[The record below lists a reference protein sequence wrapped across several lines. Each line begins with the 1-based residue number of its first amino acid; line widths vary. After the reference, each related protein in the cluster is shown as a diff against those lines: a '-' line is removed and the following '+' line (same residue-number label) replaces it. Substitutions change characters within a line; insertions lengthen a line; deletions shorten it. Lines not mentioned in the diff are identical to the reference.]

1 MLNKYIKERIM
12 KIQHNV
18 NANPAFGTKLIIK
31 GPRARALDFAKAIE
45 GGHVAQKNIA
55 EISTL
60 ANEPYYVATGKDA
73 RLFRKEKIEN
83 LKQTLHSFFEGAN
96 EIDLA
101 KPMQYILQGPAHLIR
116 KFAKVFKAFEIQEQP
131 VKIVHDSPALGKSY
145 VMVGEAAREFKTKSG
160 TLSAQR
166 GIIEPEID
174 IELVHTPD
182 FKNSATVINV
192 TE

>member
-1 MLNKYIKERIM
+1 M
-12 KIQHNV
+12 KIQNNV

-31 GPRARALDFAKAIE
+31 GAEINASNFAYAIA

-55 EISTL
+55 EVITL
-60 ANEPYYVATGKDA
+60 AKEPFYVATGKDA
-73 RLFRKEKIEN
+73 RMFLHAEQTPTS
-83 LKQTLHSFFEGAN
+83 LKRLLHSFFEGAN

-101 KPMQYILQGPAHLIR
+101 KPMKYILQGPADLIR
-116 KFAKVFKAFEIQEQP
+116 KFANVFKAFEIQGQP
-131 VKIVHDSPALGKSY
+131 VKIVHDSPALNKSY
-145 VMVGEAAREFKTKSG
+145 VMVGEAAKEFKTKSG